1 MIYLCNST
9 SPKISESGCCGEKEV
24 EALQLAIVAQLA
36 KMEGCEHEE
45 VRMSAC
51 MRNCLHGISVRI
63 HPQNQLYGNVL
74 PEDIP
79 ELLESVFILKKP
91 LKRLLIQPTNR
102 FLGF

>member
-9 SPKISESGCCGEKEV
+9 SPKISEVGCCGEKEV

-36 KMEGCEHEE
+36 KIEGCEAEE

-51 MRNCLHGISVRI
+51 MRNCVHGISVRI
-63 HPQNQLYGNVL
+63 LPQNQIYGNVK
-74 PEDIP
+74 PEDVQ

-91 LKRLLIQPTNR
+91 LQRLLIQPTNR

>member
-24 EALQLAIVAQLA
+24 EALRLAIVSQLA
-36 KMEGCEHEE
+36 KMEGLEQEE

-51 MRNCLHGISVRI
+51 MSNCIYGISVRI
-63 HPQNQLYGNVL
+63 HPQNQLYGNVK

-79 ELLESVFILKKP
+79 ELLASVFTLKKP
-91 LKRLLIQPTNR
+91 LQRLLIPPVNR